1 MKHIAR
7 KGEDIRID
15 CPIFGNPAPIIEW
28 RKGEDIID
36 YSWIRIRTSKRSM
49 KIRNAQEEDTGMYY
63 CKGVNGFG
71 NTQVRVDLII
81 IGKLVSRTHFTN
93 RIFHFQTEF
102 SIFSGSNLIR
112 FLFCKIYIHS

>member
-15 CPIFGNPAPIIEW
+15 CPIVGNPAPIIEW

-81 IGKLVSRTHFTN
+81 IGKYSACR
-93 RIFHFQTEF
+93 E
-102 SIFSGSNLIR
+102 
-112 FLFCKIYIHS
+112 